1 MYHLPSY
8 YDILNTPGTADDITL
23 YERIARRFN
32 VTANNWLEPG
42 CGTGRHLR
50 VLSHRGYSVWGY
62 DSDAEM
68 LAYASRSLKKRGLTA
83 RLYRASMDKFIEP
96 IQRVAFDVA
105 INPHSTIRHLDSE
118 RSILAH
124 LNQIAACL
132 RPDGLYIVG
141 LSLSRYGRD
150 RKQTDL
156 WYAARGRVH
165 VRQDITYT
173 PPTQRKRVEYV
184 DSRLTITRPSRVEF
198 HKDGYRLRTYDTRQW
213 ERTVH
218 RSMLKTVA
226 ILDEH
231 GDRSNGKHLPYQLHV
246 LTCK

>member
-23 YERIARRFN
+23 YERIARQFN

-50 VLSHRGYSVWGY
+50 VLSRRGYHAWGY
-62 DSDAEM
+62 DNDAEM
-68 LAYASRSLKKRGLTA
+68 LAYATRSLKKRGLMA
-83 RLYRASMDKFIEP
+83 RLYQASMDRFIEP
-96 IQRVAFDVA
+96 VQRVAFDVA

-118 RSILAH
+118 RKILAH
-124 LNQIAACL
+124 LNQISACL
-132 RPDGLYIVG
+132 RPGGLYIVG
-141 LSLSRYGRD
+141 LSLSRYGID
-150 RKQTDL
+150 RKVTDRWL
-156 WYAARGRVH
+156 ATRGCVH

-173 PPTQRKRVEYV
+173 PPSQGKRVEYV
-184 DSRLTITRPSRVEF
+184 DSRLTITRPSRIEK
-198 HKDGYRLRTYDTRQW
+198 HIDGYRLRTYDAKQW

-226 ILDEH
+226 ILDER
-231 GDRSNGKHLPYQLHV
+231 GDRSNGKFQAYQLHV

>member
-1 MYHLPSY
+1 M
-8 YDILNTPGTADDITL
+8 
-23 YERIARRFN
+23 
-32 VTANNWLEPG
+32 
-42 CGTGRHLR
+42 
-50 VLSHRGYSVWGY
+50 LSHRGYSVWGY

-118 RSILAH
+118 RNILAH

-156 WYAARGRVH
+156 WHAARGRVH

-184 DSRLTITRPSRVEF
+184 DSRLTITRPSRVEI